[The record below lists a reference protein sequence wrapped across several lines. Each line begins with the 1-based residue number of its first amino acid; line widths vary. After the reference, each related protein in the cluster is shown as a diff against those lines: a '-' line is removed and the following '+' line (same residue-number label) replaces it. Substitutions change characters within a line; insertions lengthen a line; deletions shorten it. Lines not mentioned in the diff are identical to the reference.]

1 MSLWSRASFEIVKL
15 KCVPVRKTMT
25 EGNLYGITLLWQ
37 CAAKAAPQA
46 SGTEQLSSGVV
57 KRCRDRMDPRI
68 VQHLQLDSC

>member
-1 MSLWSRASFEIVKL
+1 MEF
-15 KCVPVRKTMT
+15 
-25 EGNLYGITLLWQ
+25 TLLWQ